1 MFVLQGT
8 FAACHPVRFIESY
21 LIVPEYKKMDLERNK
36 ILILTSNQVVHSYYG
51 LFFKYKISGF

>member
-8 FAACHPVRFIESY
+8 FAACHPVRFIEGY

-36 ILILTSNQVVHSYYG
+36 ILILTSNHVVHSYYG
-51 LFFKYKISGF
+51 LFF